1 MVCIDSD
8 ISWEW
13 EAMQRLLVFSHYYP
27 IVAGVYPMRKDPPGF
42 FVNGYGGPETANEHG
57 LLACRGTGMGFVAIT
72 RKALEQIPAPTYFS
86 PQYPEY
92 PMKAYFQ
99 CGLVNNRSFGE
110 DIWFFEEAYKA
121 GITTMIDPGIDLL
134 HHGKKTYD
142 YQFQH
147 AVQKDILSEGEIPLA
162 FPNGVKK

>member
-42 FVNGYGGPETANEHG
+42 FVNGYGGPESVNEHG
-57 LLACRGTGMGFVAIT
+57 LVASRGTGMGFVAIT

-86 PQYPEY
+86 PQYPEID
-92 PMKAYFQ
+92 MKAYFQ
-99 CGLVNNRSFGE
+99 CALVNNRSLGE

-121 GITTMIDPGIDLL
+121 GIPTMLDPGIDLL
-134 HHGKKTYD
+134 HHGKKAYD
-142 YQFQH
+142 YQFRH
-147 AVQKDILSEGEIPLA
+147 ALFKDIL
-162 FPNGVKK
+162 